1 MNSKLGEFIITIKF
15 APKMQVSYSHRG
27 ASDLVRHCE
36 SVTHQKSEK
45 RKVCTTSVGSFACTR
60 NSSTDILTQKAEIK
74 FTGFLAEHNLPIA
87 AANHLSALVR
97 ECFPEC
103 KITQFYSCA
112 NTKMLCIS
120 NRAICP
126 NLQQSLIN
134 EMIDSQHI
142 IKLVLISFMIR
153 RLS

>member
-1 MNSKLGEFIITIKF
+1 MNQSLTK
-15 APKMQVSYSHRG
+15 
-27 ASDLVRHCE
+27 
-36 SVTHQKSEK
+36 
-45 RKVCTTSVGSFACTR
+45 KVKKGRCAQTSIGSFACTK
-60 NSSTDILTQKAEIK
+60 NSSIDILTQKAEIK

-142 IKLVLISFMIR
+142 IKLVLI
-153 RLS
+153 